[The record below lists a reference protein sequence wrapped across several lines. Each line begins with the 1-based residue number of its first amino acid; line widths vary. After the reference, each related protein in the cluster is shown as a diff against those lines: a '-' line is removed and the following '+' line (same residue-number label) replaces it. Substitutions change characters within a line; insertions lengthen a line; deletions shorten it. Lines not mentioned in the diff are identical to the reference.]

1 MEVTQ
6 IDKIIRRDLIHA
18 YGEGMIN
25 LHIVLILISFFL
37 LRTMRKLV
45 SLGDYFGTWKL

>member
-1 MEVTQ
+1 MIYGSYTNRQNYMEVALT
-6 IDKIIRRDLIHA
+6 
-18 YGEGMIN
+18 
-25 LHIVLILISFFL
+25 LISFFL